1 MKRFFEF
8 FKKKE
13 NKVEDKEKAFE
24 MAKTEDVYRELAEDA
39 KKLGFE
45 DLAKK
50 IEQKG
55 EKEAERVRRE
65 YEKGAKMINKLFKEI
80 FLELE
85 RSMKEKEDGKKPKEI
100 IIELKKLKPYFIS
113 KIEGIL
119 EVKEQPYD
127 IESGGKIF
135 LPTFKLYEDKIAE
148 IKNEF
153 HETCLPNVAFVK
165 SYIRIIKK
173 SPSYTEGEWKLRE
186 CFIVIN
192 PSQEKQKESK
202 S

>member
-1 MKRFFEF
+1 MKEFFKF

-13 NKVEDKEKAFE
+13 KRVEDKEKAFE
-24 MAKTEDVYRELAEDA
+24 MAKREDIYRELAEEA
-39 KKLGFE
+39 RKLGFE

-55 EKEAERVRRE
+55 EKEAERVGKE
-65 YEKGAKMINKLFKEI
+65 YEKGDKMINKLFKEI

-85 RSMKEKEDGKKPKEI
+85 RSMKEKEAGKKPKGVI
-100 IIELKKLKPYFIS
+100 IKLKKLKPYFIS
-113 KIEGIL
+113 KIEEIL
-119 EVKEQPYD
+119 GVKEQPYD
-127 IESGGKIF
+127 IKSGGKIF

-165 SYIRIIKK
+165 SYIRIIEK

-192 PSQEKQKESK
+192 PSQEKQESK

>member
-13 NKVEDKEKAFE
+13 KKVEDKEKAFE
-24 MAKTEDVYRELAEDA
+24 MAKREDIYRELAEEA
-39 KKLGFE
+39 RKLGFE

-55 EKEAERVRRE
+55 EKEAERVGKE
-65 YEKGAKMINKLFKEI
+65 YEKEVKMINKLMKEI

-85 RSMKEKEDGKKPKEI
+85 RSMKEKEAGKKPKGVI
-100 IIELKKLKPYFIS
+100 IKLKKLKPYFIS
-113 KIEGIL
+113 KIEEIL

-127 IESGGKIF
+127 IKTRDKVS
-135 LPTFKLYEDKIAE
+135 LPGLELDKNEIAE

-165 SYIRIIKK
+165 SYIRIIEK

-192 PSQEKQKESK
+192 PSQEKQESK